1 MFNYLVS
8 LEDYDK
14 YFMASDTSL
23 SVKMTDNLSLG
34 VSYRVDYVNQ
44 TTKVNADK
52 KLLTSLIV
60 DF

>member
-8 LEDYDK
+8 LEDNNK

-23 SVKMTDNLSLG
+23 GVKMTDNLSLG
-34 VSYRVDYVNQ
+34 VSYRIDYVNQ
-44 TTKVNADK
+44 TSKEHADR
-52 KLLTSLIV
+52 KLLTSLII

>member
-1 MFNYLVS
+1 
-8 LEDYDK
+8 
-14 YFMASDTSL
+14 L

-44 TTKVNADK
+44 TTKENADK